1 MTGDDLYM
9 NENKR
14 PVLPHEPA
22 DDNGQLLKYCC
33 PSASWEDMTG
43 LVPYSAC
50 SGCESEAYSS
60 LYPYLPED
68 LDGSDAPAT

>member
-1 MTGDDLYM
+1 M

-22 DDNGQLLKYCC
+22 DDSGQLLKYCC

-43 LVPYSAC
+43 LVPYSAGND
-50 SGCESEAYSS
+50 SESEAYNSI
-60 LYPYLPED
+60 YPYLPED
-68 LDGSDAPAT
+68 FDRPDTSAT